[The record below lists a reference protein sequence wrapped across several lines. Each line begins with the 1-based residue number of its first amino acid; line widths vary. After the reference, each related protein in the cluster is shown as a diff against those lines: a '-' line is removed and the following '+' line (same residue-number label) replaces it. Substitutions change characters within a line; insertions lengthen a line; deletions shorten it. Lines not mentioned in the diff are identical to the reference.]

1 MPWFPTFFFA
11 FPVQPFPFVPGQ
23 GSTLVHCSAGC
34 GRTGCYIVVD
44 MMLDMARE
52 EGVIDI
58 YNTVTDLRNRRVNMV
73 QTEEQY
79 VFVHEAVLE
88 VLLCGD
94 TLVAAADL
102 RQHYDDLITV
112 DEQTQIAPVQEEFEV
127 IFLIF

>member
-1 MPWFPTFFFA
+1 MLLYLILS
-11 FPVQPFPFVPGQ
+11 GE
-23 GSTLVHCSAGC
+23 GSTVVHCSAGC
-34 GRTGCYIVVD
+34 GRTGCFIVID

-58 YNTVTDLRNRRVNMV
+58 YNTVNDLRNRRVNMV

-79 VFVHEAVLE
+79 IFIHNAVLE

-94 TLVAAADL
+94 TLVAAQDL

-112 DEQTQIAPVQEEFEV
+112 DEQSQIAPVQEEFEV
-127 IFLIF
+127 SIFFSEQSLMWGF